1 MPARQR
7 GFARKRGNTWLAV
20 WREDGRERSRRQFPT
35 RTDALDYANAKAD
48 AAVERETAIRFR
60 DPVPRTATSVLS
72 VGELVDAFLARH
84 DADAA
89 TIKKL
94 RSQLKPTI
102 WRGFNTSPFF
112 GVIIRDTQ
120 ARTKPSPSSKTQPKC
135 GPPKP
140 AATRSQDLSA
150 TSKKA
155 ASLRPCRVPRRVAR
169 APTSARSRYMTSG
182 NLPREEG
189 VRGAGKTQ

>member
-84 DADAA
+84 DAEP
-89 TIKKL
+89 
-94 RSQLKPTI
+94 RQ
-102 WRGFNTSPFF
+102 
-112 GVIIRDTQ
+112 
-120 ARTKPSPSSKTQPKC
+120 SK
-135 GPPKP
+135 
-140 AATRSQDLSA
+140 SF
-150 TSKKA
+150 
-155 ASLRPCRVPRRVAR
+155 
-169 APTSARSRYMTSG
+169 ARS
-182 NLPREEG
+182 
-189 VRGAGKTQ
+189 